1 MPVAIC
7 QQQIAF
13 CSGSRAAEE
22 LAWVRVCARQ
32 LFQVP
37 FRHFKPDELIG
48 LLVDEKAVPLCS
60 VSYTKWV
67 VVLGRIEVAIEQA
80 N

>member
-1 MPVAIC
+1 M
-7 QQQIAF
+7 
-13 CSGSRAAEE
+13 
-22 LAWVRVCARQ
+22 VRVCARQ
-32 LFQVP
+32 LFQVS

-48 LLVDEKAVPLCS
+48 LFVNEKAVPLCS